1 MIRLLVFFSLL
12 GCLSAN
18 AQNGAK
24 LVKAEF
30 RIFPVLNIEKTGI
43 FYLPAPD
50 AAMVEL
56 VFRPRARSISTY
68 EYKGEPAIRF
78 YRENGLDDE
87 GVMQYRIVGQVD
99 VIAGEMLIFFAEA
112 RKSGRNFE
120 FSLLA
125 LDDSPKGLPMNH
137 VTFLNFTPIPLSC
150 RFMDLDMVLTP
161 GENKPI
167 SVEKR
172 LNEDIFIGLAVTN
185 ENSHRVVLKS
195 RWQFHKGN
203 RHYILLLPPSREG
216 SFRMRAFRITE
227 FVGDFQR
234 FNGNW
239 TPPDMIS
246 ESDVTEL

>member
-1 MIRLLVFFSLL
+1 M
-12 GCLSAN
+12 
-18 AQNGAK
+18 
-24 LVKAEF
+24 
-30 RIFPVLNIEKTGI
+30 
-43 FYLPAPD
+43 
-50 AAMVEL
+50 
-56 VFRPRARSISTY
+56 
-68 EYKGEPAIRF
+68 
-78 YRENGLDDE
+78 
-87 GVMQYRIVGQVD
+87 
-99 VIAGEMLIFFAEA
+99 
-112 RKSGRNFE
+112 GR
-120 FSLLA
+120 
-125 LDDSPKGLPMNH
+125 
-137 VTFLNFTPIPLSC
+137 
-150 RFMDLDMVLTP
+150 DMVLTP

>member
-56 VFRPRARSISTY
+56 VFRPRARSISAY
-68 EYKGEPAIRF
+68 EYNGEPAIRF
-78 YRENGLDDE
+78 YREDGLDDE
-87 GVMQYRIVGQVD
+87 GVMQYKIVGKVD

-112 RKSGRNFE
+112 RKSKRNFE

-150 RFMDLDMVLTP
+150 RFMDRDMVLTP

-227 FVGDFQR
+227 FVGDFQN
-234 FNGNW
+234 FKATEHDG
-239 TPPDMIS
+239 
-246 ESDVTEL
+246 ES

>member
-1 MIRLLVFFSLL
+1 MIRPLVFFILL
-12 GCLSAN
+12 GCLTAH
-18 AQNGAK
+18 AQGESE

-30 RIFPVLNIEKTGI
+30 RVFPVLNIEKTGI
-43 FYLPAPD
+43 FYRPATD
-50 AAMVEL
+50 APMIEL
-56 VFRPRARSISTY
+56 VFRHRARSIGSY

-78 YRENGLDDE
+78 YREDGLDDE

-112 RKSGRNFE
+112 RKGGRNFE

-150 RFMDLDMVLTP
+150 RFMDRDMVLTP

-185 ENSHRVVLKS
+185 KNSHRVVLKS
-195 RWQFHKGN
+195 RWQFHQGN
-203 RHYILLLPPSREG
+203 RHHILLLPPSREG

-239 TPPDMIS
+239 TPPGIIS
-246 ESDVTEL
+246 ESNVTKL

>member
-246 ESDVTEL
+246 EYDVTEL